1 MSKHENIK
9 QVFEERVEKETYTM
23 LCFEENSKNSMIIS
37 SKENFKYDNV
47 CQDLKTSD
55 TLFIF
60 DDHIDFIEFKDVNS
74 SKLSEQKKNKEF
86 IRQLRLKAVES
97 YITFY
102 NFLNEN
108 LYIISKDEVSDLNL
122 NYIFVFNKDKFI
134 NKPTLLN
141 TFSALQSKWT
151 KHYSR
156 FYNKISFI
164 DNDAFVKKYKI

>member
-1 MSKHENIK
+1 VIH
-9 QVFEERVEKETYTM
+9 F
-23 LCFEENSKNSMIIS
+23 
-37 SKENFKYDNV
+37 
-47 CQDLKTSD
+47 
-55 TLFIF
+55 FIF
-60 DDHIDFIEFKDVNS
+60 EKNIDFIEFKDVNKTRFS
-74 SKLSEQKKNKEF
+74 DRKF
-86 IRQLRLKAVES
+86 ISQLRLKAIES
-97 YITFY
+97 YVTFY

-151 KHYSR
+151 KHYSI

>member
-141 TFSALQSKWT
+141 IFSALQSKWT

-164 DNDAFVKKYKI
+164 DNDTFIKKYRI

>member
-1 MSKHENIK
+1 MSKHEEIK
-9 QVFEERVEKETYTM
+9 QFFEERVKKETYTK
-23 LCFEENSKNSMIIS
+23 LCFEENERTSMIIS
-37 SKENFKYDNV
+37 SKENFNYDDV
-47 CQDLKTSD
+47 CKDLKTSD

-60 DDHIDFIEFKDVNS
+60 DENIDFVEFKDVNS

-86 IRQLRLKAVES
+86 IRQLRLKVVES

-108 LYIISKDEVSDLNL
+108 SYIISKDEVSDLNL
-122 NYIFVFNKDKFI
+122 NYFFVFNKEKFI
-134 NKPTLLN
+134 DKPILLN

-164 DNDAFVKKYKI
+164 DNDTFIKKYRI

>member
-1 MSKHENIK
+1 MSKYEDIK
-9 QVFEERVEKETYTM
+9 QIFEERVKKETFTM
-23 LCFEENSKNSMIIS
+23 LCYEENSKSSMIIS
-37 SKENFKYDNV
+37 SKENFNYDDV
-47 CQDLKTSD
+47 CKDLKTSD

-60 DDHIDFIEFKDVNS
+60 EKNIDFIEFKDVNKTRFS
-74 SKLSEQKKNKEF
+74 DRKF
-86 IRQLRLKAVES
+86 ISQLRLKAIES
-97 YITFY
+97 YVTFY

-108 LYIISKDEVSDLNL
+108 SYIISKDEVSDLNL